1 MCGRERA
8 SGTGGREREGGVEDM
23 VERRREGERV
33 RKTATAAASCRNLT
47 LHTTGIL
54 AVAGAYW

>member
-1 MCGRERA
+1 
-8 SGTGGREREGGVEDM
+8 M